1 MSEQPATRLTS
12 RLVFQGRVFSL
23 YSDLVRLPHGRDATM
38 DVIRHAPSVVLVPMP
53 DPEHIVLIRQYRY
66 AVNQWLWEVPAGSID
81 PGEAPEAAA
90 ARECHEEIGQVPVSM
105 TRLGSFLPTPG
116 ICDEA
121 MIFFRLDGLRTPAEA
136 AEADPDEVIVPHAL
150 SVAEARQMLAR
161 GEITDMK
168 TALALSLIP
177 PA

>member
-1 MSEQPATRLTS
+1 MTESPATRLSS
-12 RLVFQGRVFSL
+12 RLVFEGRVFSL
-23 YSDLVRLPHGRDATM
+23 HSDEVRLPHGREATM

-53 DPEHIVLIRQYRY
+53 DPDHIVLIRQYRY
-66 AVNQWLWEVPAGSID
+66 AVDQWMWEVPAGSMD

-90 ARECHEEIGQVPVSM
+90 VRECHEEIGQVPVSL
-105 TRLGSFLPTPG
+105 TRIGTFLPTPG

-121 MIFFRLDGLRTPAEA
+121 MIFFRLDGLATPAD
-136 AEADPDEVIVPHAL
+136 EADADLDEVIVPHTMRVADARAL
-150 SVAEARQMLAR
+150 LAR

-177 PA
+177 